1 MADQAVLDSQ
11 GGGQIKDLAQIQR
24 GSPLMKLWTNFYS
37 YFNVTYNLLTE
48 SVNETRLAGVSRVP
62 LLAVDFMLLTI
73 VPATLAFLMKNALKG
88 GEEKDDDELIK
99 ELVNENLGYMLG
111 MIVGV
116 RELGSMIQGSYGYN
130 GAAGTRFFSDMGK
143 LVKQAKQG
151 EVDEALIKAL
161 NNVMGSL
168 LHYPAGQVQRT
179 VTGIQAL
186 ADGSSTNPLAPI
198 FGLPPKQ

>member
-11 GGGQIKDLAQIQR
+11 GGGQIKDLSQIQR

-37 YFNVTYNLLTE
+37 FFNVTYNQLTE
-48 SVNETRLAGVSRVP
+48 SINETRLVGISRLP
-62 LLAVDFMLLTI
+62 MLAVDVLLLTSL
-73 VPATLAFLMKNALKG
+73 PATLAFLMKQALKG
-88 GEEKDDDELIK
+88 GEDKDDDKLVKELI
-99 ELVNENLGYMLG
+99 NENLGYMLG
-111 MIVGV
+111 MMVGV
-116 RELGSMIQGSYGYN
+116 RELGSMIQGTYGYN

-143 LVKQAKQG
+143 LVKQAQQG
-151 EVDEALIKAL
+151 EVDEALLKAL

-186 ADGSSTNPLAPI
+186 ADGSSTNPLAPLV
-198 FGLPPKQ
+198 GLPPKQ